1 MELKGIII
9 ESLEEQSGISQAGSN
24 WRSKDYIMQVP
35 GKYPKKVCFNLY
47 GDNIDKFVLGIGQEV
62 NVQFDID
69 SREWNGRWFTT
80 VKAWKVDSVSEGV
93 TPNPAPPVQGVV
105 TKDGDGTDLPF

>member
-9 ESLEEQSGISQAGSN
+9 ESLEEQSGISQAGTN
-24 WRSKDYIMQVP
+24 WRSKDYVMEVP

-47 GDNIDKFVLGIGQEV
+47 GDNIDKFTLAIGQEV
-62 NVQFDID
+62 NVSFDID

-80 VKAWKVDSVSEGV
+80 IKAWRVETVEGGI
-93 TPNPAPPVQGVV
+93 TPNPVPPVQNVV
-105 TKDGDGTDLPF
+105 TKDADDSLPF